1 MNLQS
6 SSVNLTQLYDR
17 DIALWSAQMG
27 ELLRQGKFD
36 QLDLIHLIDEV
47 EDLGRRE
54 RDRLVSS
61 MRLILHHLLKWHYQP
76 EKRSRSWVKTIQRE
90 RLNIE
95 IYLEDAPSLVR
106 LLDQEGL
113 TRAYR
118 AARKDA
124 AIETDLTL
132 DTFPQ
137 VCPYALAQLLD
148 EQFPEGLLNA
158 GDLQNF

>member
-17 DIALWSAQMG
+17 DIALWSSQMG

-95 IYLEDAPSLVR
+95 IYLEDAPSLGR
-106 LLDQEGL
+106 LLDQEWL

-124 AIETDLTL
+124 AIETDLTPG
-132 DTFPQ
+132 TFPQ
-137 VCPYALAQLLD
+137 DCPYSVEQLLN
-148 EQFPEGLLNA
+148 ENFPEDLL
-158 GDLQNF
+158 DTRIQL